1 MAAGDKIIIPAQ
13 AAGFASLFGHI
24 EKGSGDTLNLP
35 EGMLNIGGNGKGYL
49 TSQETDWDP
58 FDAANNDG
66 SFSSVTLGDDIY
78 IYACQDASGTAKWIA
93 SKNTTVPTGYTAGD
107 SRKVGGFHVG
117 RYRGIANRYDTAYNP
132 PTQIIPNSCW
142 DIQHRPTCD
151 PTGMVEIVPGS
162 LWADIYLNSEGV
174 GTWPENI
181 PVSKYGATLIRDN
194 IYSRSD
200 FHQLINN
207 AGKRLPTPEEF
218 LRYAEGAPQGSDT
231 DNNTAWSDASNTG
244 PTTAGGV
251 AKAVSQHN
259 IVDAAGN
266 LWEWL
271 DAHYDLGLENTVGWV
286 EDIVN
291 VGKDETIPRGSMFT
305 YLYGTSTSSWRS
317 FCGGGYWHYGVHCG
331 SRCLNSAAHPWVSDG
346 AVGLRGVCD
355 AL

>member
-1 MAAGDKIIIPAQ
+1 MVGDKIIVPAQ
-13 AAGFASLFGHI
+13 AAGFASLFGRI

-49 TSQETDWDP
+49 TSQESNWDP

-66 SFSSVTLGDDIY
+66 SFSSANLGDDIY
-78 IYACQDASGTAKWIA
+78 IYACQHSSGTAKWIA

-117 RYRGIANRYDTAYNP
+117 RFRGIANRYDTAYVP

-151 PTGMVEIVPGS
+151 PTGMAEIVPGS
-162 LWADIYLNSEGV
+162 LWADIYLNSEGA

-271 DAHYDLGLENTVGWV
+271 DAHYDLGDYAGNTTPYEWDQTLV
-286 EDIVN
+286 D
-291 VGKDETIPRGSMFT
+291 VGKDSTIARGSVKHC
-305 YLYGTSTSSWRS
+305 SWRS
-317 FCGGGYWHYGVHCG
+317 FIGGGKWNEGVYCG
-331 SRCLNSAAHPWVSDG
+331 SRCLGSHANPWNSSG
-346 AVGLRGVCD
+346 NVGLRGVCD